1 MDFIQF
7 HSILYK
13 QKLEILDAGR
23 SPTLVRPA
31 APLAACVLRHRC
43 TSYRTLTPSTECHRK
58 SVLWIKPTKIGCHG
72 SVPWWIEMLILY
84 WSVIIYNHSSL
95 PILQIWRRPVK
106 QNLMLVWI
114 RWAWGYAAADRTVLK
129 SGNSTILFYRAGWDS
144 FAAIVFISA
153 HLSSQWPPAMLTRTR
168 RPLNN
173 NKCERWQPAVCLQC
187 SAEDAWTP
195 QQRGFG

>member
-23 SPTLVRPA
+23 SLTLVRPA

-58 SVLWIKPTKIGCHG
+58 SVLWIKPTKNGCHG
-72 SVPWWIEMLILY
+72 SVPWWIEMLILD

-106 QNLMLVWI
+106 QNLILVWKKSLKI
-114 RWAWGYAAADRTVLK
+114 NKFAGPEAMQQPNGRYYKVRQLNDTVL
-129 SGNSTILFYRAGWDS
+129 S
-144 FAAIVFISA
+144 
-153 HLSSQWPPAMLTRTR
+153 
-168 RPLNN
+168 
-173 NKCERWQPAVCLQC
+173 RWL
-187 SAEDAWTP
+187 
-195 QQRGFG
+195 R